1 MEPTR
6 HDPPYDADEPTVGLD
21 PEELGTRRAGAETR
35 PGTGAGN
42 VTVNVPGADALP
54 EGAEQRAAHLPHL
67 PTVAEERTVARSAAQ
82 TKANVNRQ
90 IIGVVGII
98 AGAVIWAFGS
108 PAPGITVIVA
118 TFALTIAMVMV
129 GR

>member
-1 MEPTR
+1 MEPIR
-6 HDPPYDADEPTVGLD
+6 HDPPYDAEADQPTVGIDAHRL
-21 PEELGTRRAGAETR
+21 AGA
-35 PGTGAGN
+35 TGAAESEPPTG
-42 VTVNVPGADALP
+42 P
-54 EGAEQRAAHLPHL
+54 EIRSAHL
-67 PTVAEERTVARSAAQ
+67 PTVAEERIVSRSAAQ
-82 TKANVNRQ
+82 TRANVNRQ

-98 AGAVIWAFGS
+98 AGAVIWALGS